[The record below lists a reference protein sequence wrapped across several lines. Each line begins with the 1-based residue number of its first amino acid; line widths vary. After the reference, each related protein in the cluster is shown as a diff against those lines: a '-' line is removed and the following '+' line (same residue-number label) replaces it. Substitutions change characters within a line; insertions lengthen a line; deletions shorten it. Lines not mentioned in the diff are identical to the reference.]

1 MSAAGPRSV
10 APAKEPAAVP
20 LVRKLGIKAGAEVAF
35 VGSPR
40 GFRAALTPLPDGV
53 RVHSRPR
60 GELDVIVF
68 FVTQHAELARR
79 FAALQRTVTASG
91 GLWVA
96 WPKKSSAIETDLTF
110 EAVQQIGLEAE
121 LVDNKS
127 CSIDEDWQALRFVYR
142 LKDRPTRAR

>member
-1 MSAAGPRSV
+1 V
-10 APAKEPAAVP
+10 AQAKEPAANTP
-20 LVRKLGIKAGAEVAF
+20 LLKKLGIKAGAEVAF

-68 FVTQHAELARR
+68 FTSQSSELTRRFRGLARTLT
-79 FAALQRTVTASG
+79 AAG
-91 GLWVA
+91 GVWVA
-96 WPKKSSAIETDLTF
+96 WPKEASAVDSDLTF
-110 EAVQQIGLEAE
+110 DVVQRTGLDAG

-127 CSIDEDWQALRFVYR
+127 CSIDDDWQALRFVYR
-142 LKDRPTRAR
+142 KRDRPTRAR